1 MENKINVFDLDNTLV
16 FTDKLNNES
25 YNFALSKLGKENIC
39 DVKRITRSTVFERFE
54 LTEVEKQQI
63 VTLKQEYFINN
74 INKIETN
81 DELISKL
88 MKLDYA
94 KCVLW
99 TRAEK
104 IRAEA
109 IMKYLSIDKAFSNV
123 VYSSK
128 QNIEEYIKFICSFYK
143 CQKDYLVF
151 YDDLM

>member
-1 MENKINVFDLDNTLV
+1 MENKIYVFDLDNTLAC
-16 FTDKLNNES
+16 TDKLNNES
-25 YNFALSKLGKENIC
+25 YNFALSRLGKENIC

-54 LTEVEKQQI
+54 LTEVEKHQI

-74 INKIETN
+74 INKIEAN

-109 IMKYLSIDKAFSNV
+109 ILKYLSIDQAFSKM

-128 QNIEEYIKFICSFYK
+128 QNIEEDIKTLCSLYK
-143 CQKDYLVF
+143 CQKDDLVF
-151 YDDLM
+151 YDDVK